1 MPSEGLNRLLPP
13 VGEEGPSFPT
23 LKKSLSAV
31 SSRRN
36 RSQTSNHARGI
47 SRDPGEDSDANEEA
61 RDTTRHGR
69 KDLSL
74 FLDIPTLPKAS
85 EAALTA
91 LKYLPFPVMVLSS
104 HKMVLLANE
113 AMGRLLGLSSMDQ
126 DGNESDNEDSERAQ
140 SLDLLRGQ
148 TLSQIGI
155 DVFEDGQAVC
165 VSWEASSAALD
176 SRNGC

>member
-1 MPSEGLNRLLPP
+1 MPSNGLNRLLPP

-36 RSQTSNHARGI
+36 RSQTSNHTPSI
-47 SRDPGEDSDANEEA
+47 SKEPSQDSDATEESS
-61 RDTTRHGR
+61 DTTKHGR
-69 KDLSL
+69 KDPSL

-91 LKYLPFPVMVLSS
+91 LKYLPIPVIVLSS
-104 HKMVLLANE
+104 QKMVLLANE
-113 AMGRLLGLSSMDQ
+113 AMGRLLGLDSMDQ
-126 DGNESDNEDSERAQ
+126 DGDESDHEDSERAQ

-148 TLSQIGI
+148 RLSQIGI

-165 VSWEASSAALD
+165 VNWEASSAAID
-176 SRNGC
+176 SGNDY